1 MQEQN
6 ISLKIQDKTSDKI
19 YISDKYKRT
28 NPSQRKESEF
38 LVRPL

>member
-6 ISLKIQDKTSDKI
+6 ISLKIQDKTPDKI

-28 NPSQRKESEF
+28 NPSEKE
-38 LVRPL
+38 